1 MVLRASIVTID
12 PVVSVTAQTPA
23 VNIDY
28 VLMTVSVVLDASG
41 RFRIVFDAVAVTES
55 LSLAITKGFLDTAL
69 VTDDAPVFATARPV
83 FDSVLAQEAFDRQ
96 VNFLRSF
103 TDTAVVQELL
113 AKEITRPD
121 VTDFVSVAEQQVL
134 ATDKNLADAV
144 MLLEGIDRF
153 DFIKALQDQVSVFD
167 AFTAVGKDK
176 ILDVTTTVDS
186 ITTLFT
192 SKVAGPDAVTVAD
205 ATVAALDKGL
215 TDSVNVVEDTTFVID
230 YDRTAADQIS
240 LGDSPILT
248 VGKPFVDAAT
258 AADVLNTFFVQKAL
272 AHSVSMADNLTF
284 ELILGD
290 TIPLYDFAF
299 IADGKFT
306 SFPVPGTINSHLVHE
321 PLVNGESV
329 LTTDP
334 NAGIVYTIRVE
345 SDSYMF
351 SGYTLNGDQLN

>member
-1 MVLRASIVTID
+1 MVLRASITTID

-23 VNIDY
+23 VDIDY
-28 VLMTVSVVLDASG
+28 VLLTVSVVLDASG

-69 VTDDAPVFATARPV
+69 VTDAPVFATTHSV

-96 VNFLRSF
+96 VDFLRSF
-103 TDTAVVQELL
+103 TDTAVAQELI

-121 VTDFVSVAEQQVL
+121 VTDFVSVADQQVL
-134 ATDKNLADAV
+134 TPGKGLADAV
-144 MLLEGIDRF
+144 LLLEGIDRF
-153 DFIKALQDQVSVFD
+153 DFIKSLQDQVSVFD
-167 AFTAVGKDK
+167 AFSAVEKDK

-186 ITTLFT
+186 ITTLAT
-192 SKVAGPDAVTVAD
+192 TKVADPDAVAVAD
-205 ATVAALDKGL
+205 AAVVSPGKGL
-215 TDSVNVVEDTTFVID
+215 TDNVDVVEDTTFVID

-240 LGDSPILT
+240 LDDNSTLEVI
-248 VGKPFVDAAT
+248 KPFADTAT

-290 TIPLYDFAF
+290 TVPLYDFAF

>member
-1 MVLRASIVTID
+1 
-12 PVVSVTAQTPA
+12 
-23 VNIDY
+23 
-28 VLMTVSVVLDASG
+28 
-41 RFRIVFDAVAVTES
+41 VAVTES

-69 VTDDAPVFATARPV
+69 VTDAPVFATTRPV

-96 VNFLRSF
+96 VDFLRSF
-103 TDTAVVQELL
+103 TDTAVAQELI

-121 VTDFVSVAEQQVL
+121 VTDFVVVADQQVL
-134 ATDKNLADAV
+134 TPGKGLADAV
-144 MLLEGIDRF
+144 LLLEGIDRF
-153 DFIKALQDQVSVFD
+153 DFIKSLQDQVSVFD
-167 AFTAVGKDK
+167 ALTAIGKDK

-186 ITTLFT
+186 ITTLAT
-192 SKVAGPDAVTVAD
+192 TKVADPDAVTVAD
-205 ATVAALDKGL
+205 AAVVSPGKGL

-240 LGDSPILT
+240 LDDNSTLEVI
-248 VGKPFVDAAT
+248 KPFADTAT